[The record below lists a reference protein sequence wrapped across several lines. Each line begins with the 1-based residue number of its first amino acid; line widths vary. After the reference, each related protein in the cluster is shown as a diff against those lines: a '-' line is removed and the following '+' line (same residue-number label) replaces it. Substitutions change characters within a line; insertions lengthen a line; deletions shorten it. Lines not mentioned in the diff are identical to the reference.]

1 MRETVSGGITEGT
14 GERMEEE
21 KEGVGFPPDLRSSP
35 TLQPWLCLCRDTHG
49 VTARLSHS
57 SDGDDGD
64 DDDDDDTK
72 QLQ

>member
-21 KEGVGFPPDLRSSP
+21 KEGIGFLP
-35 TLQPWLCLCRDTHG
+35 TWGPLPHFSRGC
-49 VTARLSHS
+49 ARVEMRMVWPQDSHS

-64 DDDDDDTK
+64 DDDDDTK